1 MYYISMKLSW
11 TPSTRPWYST
21 SVYHSCLN
29 WIEIFENRALK
40 CHLTAVASMNSAPL
54 WLTVVSL
61 KLTARPW
68 KLGLTAPKIT
78 FHFLWGFFIRRAVF
92 NTNHSEWQ
100 KDSIQRHPK
109 PRTTNWQSWSGIEAP
124 ISFSQLRSK
133 KHVKI
138 QELSRQNTPISIE
151 VSMYIATF
159 MYQFV
164 SCILRHAKECSGII
178 RNILMSDRDD
188 SIQGRKGNRLFHV
201 KPIPLKSA
209 LAVVSWSLLH

>member
-1 MYYISMKLSW
+1 MPFDRGRFDEFSSSLTDRRLPETNSSPLKI
-11 TPSTRPWYST
+11 RPNRPKNHVSF
-21 SVYHSCLN
+21 SV
-29 WIEIFENRALK
+29 
-40 CHLTAVASMNSAPL
+40 
-54 WLTVVSL
+54 
-61 KLTARPW
+61 
-68 KLGLTAPKIT
+68 
-78 FHFLWGFFIRRAVF
+78 GFFHPASCS
-92 NTNHSEWQ
+92 NHSEWQ

-138 QELSRQNTPISIE
+138 QELSRQNTRISIE

-164 SCILRHAKECSGII
+164 SCILRHAKECSGIV

-209 LAVVSWSLLH
+209 LAVVS